1 MLNPAEQAEC
11 DAGIEVLDQEE
22 RWRCDMQYMVLLR
35 QHPLGKYVAVAP
47 AVPDCK
53 GEGKTRDEALRR
65 LKTALEDWLIETEI
79 TTIEVVMPAP
89 GDGQGWHPEP
99 VEGLNP
105 WLMTAG
111 VFADDPMLEPMLREI
126 YIARDAERPVE

>member
-1 MLNPAEQAEC
+1 
-11 DAGIEVLDQEE
+11 
-22 RWRCDMQYMVLLR
+22 MQYMVLLR

-47 AVPDCK
+47 AVPGCK

-79 TTIEVVMPAP
+79 TTIEVAMPAP
-89 GDGQGWHPEP
+89 GDGQ
-99 VEGLNP
+99 GLNP

-111 VFADDPMLEPMLREI
+111 IFADDPMLEPMLREI